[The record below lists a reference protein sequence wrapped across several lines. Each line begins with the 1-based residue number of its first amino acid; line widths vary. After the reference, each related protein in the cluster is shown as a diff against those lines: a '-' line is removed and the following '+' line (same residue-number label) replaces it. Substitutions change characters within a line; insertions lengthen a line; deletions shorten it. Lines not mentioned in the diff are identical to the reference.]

1 MSLPPIIGNKLSNPL
16 HNVMDY
22 LGKLSLPSNL
32 KFAAP
37 GESSVTGNTFGTVI
51 AARRNFKPFIVGLIP
66 PDVPVNFIPFK
77 RIQDQVANL
86 SVSQKNKITSNN
98 LPLTSTG
105 ISQGNK
111 GDIKKT
117 RTQTGT
123 EEFRKAVRSAIIAQA
138 GFQPSEEVINL
149 ITAHACKEQSGVITK
164 NIPSWCYNYGNVHA
178 SGKGKDGGP
187 PSPPKGGTY
196 FLSTD
201 YTRDKTPYQVY
212 YVGATDAETGVNLYV
227 NTLVKSY
234 PGTLV
239 ATTPEEYNN
248 ALLNG
253 VGGRV
258 YYEADPKEYGS
269 SLDRLYTQ
277 LALDTANGK
286 YGGQLSE
293 PAQSPDNTNDTET
306 EQNPR
311 FLMSTGS
318 VTSLESDPAGD
329 RIGKLVEYDPSRDV
343 VVKQQI
349 KALRDQIAIIQNT
362 PGLLM
367 LVNPS
372 NFAMSHENSV
382 DNSVKGRKG
391 NITHVWFEKP
401 ISINGSGVTAG
412 QYVISPDGDGGI
424 TNELRVYSAS
434 YQNLLSLFAIYK
446 TNGIIFSGAESGAES
461 GIRQLGYSVFIYY
474 DNHIYVGSFDSF
486 EIQDSGSKP
495 HNMSYSFKFNVRY
508 DFDVGNDGR
517 FTDFEVGVQNGY
529 FAQTFRG

>member
-1 MSLPPIIGNKLSNPL
+1 MSLPPIIGDKLSVPL

-22 LGKLSLPSNL
+22 LGRLSLPSNL

-77 RIQDQVANL
+77 RVQDKVASL
-86 SVSQKNKITSNN
+86 STAGRTARTKDN

-105 ISQGNK
+105 ISDGNK
-111 GDIKKT
+111 GLLKQSRQNVDLTTI
-117 RTQTGT
+117 
-123 EEFRKAVRSAIIAQA
+123 RKMVYDSYVKQL
-138 GFQPSEEVINL
+138 GFQPSDTTVNL
-149 ITAHACKEQSGVITK
+149 IVAHMCSESGRYGNYVQS
-164 NIPSWCYNYGNVHA
+164 NCYNFGNIHA
-178 SGKGKDGGP
+178 SGKGNP
-187 PSPPKGGTY
+187 PPQPKGGTY
-196 FLSTD
+196 YLSTD
-201 YTRDKTPYQVY
+201 YDENNQPYSVY
-212 YVGATDAETGVNLYV
+212 FKGFADSQTGVDYYV
-227 NTLVKSY
+227 NTLARTW
-234 PGTLV
+234 PNTLLASSV
-239 ATTPEEYNN
+239 DEYNQ
-248 ALLNG
+248 ALQNG
-253 VGGRV
+253 VEGRQYYQANPKV
-258 YYEADPKEYGS
+258 YQRL
-269 SLDRLYTQ
+269 LDGQFNQ
-277 LALDTANGK
+277 LQKDVEKGK
-286 YGGQLSE
+286 FGGQLST
-293 PAQSPDNTNDTET
+293 PPPDPTDTNDTGT

-318 VTSLESDPAGD
+318 VTALETDPSGD
-329 RIGKLVEYDPSRDV
+329 RIGKLVEYDPSRDDIV
-343 VVKQQI
+343 RQQTD
-349 KALRDQIAIIQNT
+349 ALRYQIGIIQNT

-372 NFAMSHENSV
+372 NFTRSHENSV

-391 NITHVWFEKP
+391 NITHVWFERP

-434 YQNLLSLFAIYK
+434 YQNLLSLFTIYK
-446 TNGIIFSGAESGAES
+446 TNGIIFSGAESGSES

-486 EIQDSGSKP
+486 EVQDSGSKP

-529 FAQTFRG
+529 FAQTFQG